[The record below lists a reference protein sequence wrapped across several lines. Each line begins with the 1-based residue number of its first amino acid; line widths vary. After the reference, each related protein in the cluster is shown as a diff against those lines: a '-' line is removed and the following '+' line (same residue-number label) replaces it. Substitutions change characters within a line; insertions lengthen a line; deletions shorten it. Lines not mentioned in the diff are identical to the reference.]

1 MFDIGFSEI
10 ALIAVVALL
19 VLGPERLPKV
29 ARTVGA
35 LVRRARAS
43 WLNVRSE
50 IERELATED
59 LKKTIHETRHA
70 ADVRADLNA
79 AVADIKNAVQDS
91 TVRADLNATG
101 DDIKNAAKDS
111 TTSKPASTDERS

>member
-35 LVRRARAS
+35 LVRRARSS
-43 WLNVRSE
+43 WQNVRGE
-50 IERELATED
+50 IERELAAED
-59 LKKTIHETRHA
+59 MKKTINDLRRA
-70 ADVRADLNA
+70 ADVRPDVTA
-79 AVADIKNAVQDS
+79 AAADIDAS
-91 TVRADLNATG
+91 SRGATTPPPPTHTP
-101 DDIKNAAKDS
+101 D
-111 TTSKPASTDERS
+111 DERN

>member
-35 LVRRARAS
+35 LVRRARSS
-43 WLNVRSE
+43 WQNVRGE
-50 IERELATED
+50 IERELAAED
-59 LKKTIHETRHA
+59 MKKTINDLRRT
-70 ADVRADLNA
+70 ADVRPDVKA
-79 AVADIKNAVQDS
+79 AAADIDASS
-91 TVRADLNATG
+91 TPSPPTHTPD
-101 DDIKNAAKDS
+101 
-111 TTSKPASTDERS
+111 DERN

>member
-35 LVRRARAS
+35 LVRRARSS
-43 WLNVRSE
+43 WQNVRSE
-50 IERELATED
+50 IERELAAED
-59 LKKTIHETRHA
+59 MKKTIHDIHSA
-70 ADVRADLNA
+70 ADLRQDVNVA
-79 AVADIKNAVQDS
+79 AADINAS
-91 TVRADLNATG
+91 IRN
-101 DDIKNAAKDS
+101 
-111 TTSKPASTDERS
+111 ASTPPTPTSAPNDERS

>member
-35 LVRRARAS
+35 LVRRARSS
-43 WLNVRSE
+43 WQNVRSE
-50 IERELATED
+50 IERELAAED
-59 LKKTIHETRHA
+59 MKKTVHDIRRA
-70 ADVRADLNA
+70 ADPRAGMNA
-79 AVADIKNAVQDS
+79 AAADSDAS
-91 TVRADLNATG
+91 VR
-101 DDIKNAAKDS
+101 NAAMP
-111 TTSKPASTDERS
+111 PASAPNDERR